1 MLTPELHRVKRVSF
15 GRASYTIIVVFCLL
29 FANAMQAGKIF
40 ALFLPTASQ
49 IALAVQL
56 LIAALY
62 MLVAIRRGHGAIIAA
77 TVGLI
82 AYLAAAHVIFVANS
96 GSKYNFDTILTYV
109 PLLSFVAFYEF
120 NCSIRRIIRI
130 YVVIAALYV
139 AFYIVLNSV
148 VLSGN
153 IGRGSIILDSHNEDS
168 SRVYFAGIYGAFLAF
183 YALRAQQLHASLR
196 MVLLL
201 MVVYAFWLSGT
212 RALFFIMSI
221 VFVIAVI
228 QQMNFTVRMGLLA
241 VTLVLMGAML
251 VGLFFPSW
259 NPLLFF
265 STDSSAYYRAREYY
279 TAIGTIRAHWF
290 LGVGTPSDFQ
300 ALQTFLGTPRYEP
313 LYASDLGPIA
323 AFFEFGIIGLVA
335 YLAAVIFCLTVEL
348 GNHDAEQQALQL
360 TCITCALYAVFS
372 PLILL
377 EAGAMFVMLLI
388 AAWLRERRPVVRPR
402 VRPVLTEALADR

>member
-1 MLTPELHRVKRVSF
+1 MLTPELYRVKRNPF
-15 GRASYTIIVVFCLL
+15 GKTSYTVIVVFCLL
-29 FANAMQAGKIF
+29 LANAMQAGKIF

-56 LIAALY
+56 LIAAICI
-62 MLVAIRRGHGAIIAA
+62 LVAIRRGHGWIIVAA
-77 TVGLI
+77 GALI
-82 AYLAAAHVIFVANS
+82 AYLASAHVIFVANS
-96 GSKYNFDTILTYV
+96 DSKYNFNTILTYV

-139 AFYIVLNSV
+139 AFYIILNSI

-183 YALRAQQLHASLR
+183 YALRAQQLHTGLR
-196 MVLLL
+196 ILLL
-201 MVVYAFWLSGT
+201 AMVVYAFWLSGT
-212 RALFFIMSI
+212 RALFFAMSI
-221 VFVIAVI
+221 VFIVAAFR
-228 QQMNFTVRMGLLA
+228 QMNFTVRMGLLA
-241 VTLVLMGAML
+241 ITMALMGSML
-251 VGLFFPSW
+251 VGVFFPSW

-279 TAIGTIRAHWF
+279 TAMSTIRAHWF

-300 ALQTFLGTPRYEP
+300 ALQTYLDTPRYEP

-323 AFFEFGIIGLVA
+323 AFFEFGIIGLAA
-335 YLAAVIFCLTVEL
+335 YLVAVIFCLTVEL
-348 GNHDAEQQALQL
+348 TNRDAEQQALQL
-360 TCITCALYAVFS
+360 TCITCALYAAFS

-388 AAWLRERRPVVRPR
+388 AAWLRERKPSTRPR
-402 VRPVLTEALADR
+402 VRQNAVEALVDR